1 MDGTG
6 CVYIEAQKCARG
18 IEICIRDTGL
28 GMTEEQIKG
37 LFQPDIKV
45 TVKGTSGEKGAG
57 LGLVLCKRFVDL
69 NHGEISVSSKQ
80 GEGTTFKVILPAAEH
95 AHQSLVA
102 PRKNEKKQLH
112 SI

>member
-1 MDGTG
+1 MSISKLKD
-6 CVYIEAQKCARG
+6 VLVVLV
-18 IEICIRDTGL
+18 CIRDTGL

-69 NHGEISVSSKQ
+69 NHGEISVSS
-80 GEGTTFKVILPAAEH
+80 EMDP
-95 AHQSLVA
+95 
-102 PRKNEKKQLH
+102 
-112 SI
+112 